1 MGGVHDGP
9 FVGAKAAPDAQPLAH
24 AAARGAGPC
33 YPMGHELNMG
43 LVGFPEVRRTRG
55 WWSTEPGWHSGPVDK
70 PSTSHDTDLETLV
83 GEWLD
88 WSQAGDLLGVSVSK
102 VRQLIRE
109 HQLAAAVPAPGA
121 GQKVPAAL
129 IQDGEIV
136 KGVPGVLTVLHDGGY
151 DDRESLVWLFTAD
164 DSLPGR
170 PVDALRENRGS
181 EVKRR
186 AQAMAF

>member
-1 MGGVHDGP
+1 MSTTDS
-9 FVGAKAAPDAQPLAH
+9 AP
-24 AAARGAGPC
+24 
-33 YPMGHELNMG
+33 G
-43 LVGFPEVRRTRG
+43 LDE
-55 WWSTEPGWHSGPVDK
+55 
-70 PSTSHDTDLETLV
+70 LV

-88 WSQAGDLLGVSVSK
+88 WSQASDALHVSVSK

-109 HQLAAAVPAPGA
+109 HQLAAAVPVAGE
-121 GQKVPAAL
+121 GQKIPADF
-129 IQDGEIV
+129 IMDGLVV
-136 KGVPGVLTVLHDGGY
+136 KGLPGLLTVLHDAGY
-151 DDRESLVWLFTAD
+151 DDRAAITWLFTAD